1 MAFETKPQ
9 TGALF
14 ANKVKKHPKA
24 PDYQGDLLVDTRLM
38 EIENGMMKIRLA
50 GWKKQ
55 SASGSTFLSISVD
68 TYKPKDVFAN
78 HAKYESPPLK
88 LRLQNNLVRPSKNW
102 LNKK

>member
-24 PDYQGDLLVDTRLM
+24 PDYQGDLLIDVNQM
-38 EIENGMMKIRLA
+38 EVVNGMMKIKLA

-55 SASGSTFLSISVD
+55 SASGIMFLSIAVD
-68 TYKPKDVFAN
+68 AYKPKEQQPKTQENEDEDVPF
-78 HAKYESPPLK
+78 
-88 LRLQNNLVRPSKNW
+88 
-102 LNKK
+102 

>member
-24 PDYQGDLLVDTRLM
+24 PDYQGDLLIDVNQM
-38 EIENGMMKIRLA
+38 EVVNGMMKIKLA

-55 SASGSTFLSISVD
+55 SASGIMFLSIAVD
-68 TYKPKDVFAN
+68 TYKPKEQQPKTQENEDEDVPF
-78 HAKYESPPLK
+78 
-88 LRLQNNLVRPSKNW
+88 
-102 LNKK
+102 